1 MVNYKDALADLQEH
15 SKKDY
20 HILSGK
26 KVHDFLAYYDSGGKK
41 GIDVVLSDHMSQIV
55 EHNRKRLIPIIKTIL
70 FCAQNNLAL
79 LGHRELGSLSSCDV
93 RKECLSGKQEFLRAL
108 LSFRIE
114 SGNKDLESHFDTA
127 AKNYYD

>member
-26 KVHDFLAYYDSGGKK
+26 RVHDFLSYYDSGGKK

-55 EHNRKRLIPIIKTIL
+55 ERVIPIIKTIL

-79 LGHRELGSLSSCDV
+79 RGHRELGSLSSCDV
-93 RKECLSGKQEFLRAL
+93 RK
-108 LSFRIE
+108 
-114 SGNKDLESHFDTA
+114 
-127 AKNYYD
+127 